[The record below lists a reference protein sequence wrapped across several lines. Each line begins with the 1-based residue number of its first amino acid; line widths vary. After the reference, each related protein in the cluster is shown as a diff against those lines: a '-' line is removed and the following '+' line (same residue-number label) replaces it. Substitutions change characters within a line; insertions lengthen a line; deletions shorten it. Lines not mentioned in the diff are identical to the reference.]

1 MRLDP
6 PEALDVQ
13 PGKPPTFRFQYLSIL
28 NHDIFWCWTTTV
40 ASSDPI
46 RPYEKKKKPGTF
58 DLAADSA
65 VVDLFQDHQAFHLM
79 AESENRK
86 G

>member
-1 MRLDP
+1 MFNQENPQL
-6 PEALDVQ
+6 L
-13 PGKPPTFRFQYLSIL
+13 GFNIFQY
-28 NHDIFWCWTTTV
+28 WTTT
-40 ASSDPI
+40 SSDVEPRLLLPQI
-46 RPYEKKKKPGTF
+46 QLDPTKKKKPGTF